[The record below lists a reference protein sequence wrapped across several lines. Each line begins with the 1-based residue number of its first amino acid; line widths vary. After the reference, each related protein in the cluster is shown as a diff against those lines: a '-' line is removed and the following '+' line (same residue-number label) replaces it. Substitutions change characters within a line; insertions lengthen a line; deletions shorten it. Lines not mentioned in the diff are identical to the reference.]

1 MHFKIWLFPLHYKKC
16 IKRQMANILRRD
28 LYKHDKHIK
37 YLASASWVDLNGGLE
52 NQGCHWDKGNI

>member
-1 MHFKIWLFPLHYKKC
+1 MDFKIWLFPLHYKKC

-28 LYKHDKHIK
+28 LYKHIK
-37 YLASASWVDLNGGLE
+37 YLASASWVDLNGARRE